1 MVICRLDYC
10 NAALAGLSQATVAP
24 LQRVQNSAARLIF
37 KLSSPEHA
45 TPCLLQLHWLASTLA
60 HPVQTVL
67 RYALSFLR
75 DVSGVSDY
83 TSLSL
88 LVPVVHVPASVPR
101 RRPTTR
107 GHGCAQSSL
116 NVRSHMHDQLPED
129 LRAVA
134 DTAEFRKE
142 LKTHLFTAVK
152 IMFTDICH
160 RGFYV
165 LCL

>member
-67 RYALSFLR
+67 HCALSFLR

-88 LVPVVHVPASVPR
+88 LVPAVHVPSGLRSTSSTDYTLPR
-101 RRPTTR
+101 LRTKFTERAFSYARPT
-107 GHGCAQSSL
+107 A
-116 NVRSHMHDQLPED
+116 
-129 LRAVA
+129 
-134 DTAEFRKE
+134 
-142 LKTHLFTAVK
+142 
-152 IMFTDICH
+152 
-160 RGFYV
+160 
-165 LCL
+165 